1 MHLDLDQ
8 ACRKVTVLVTGA
20 SGFIGRAVCNVLEQ
34 NYFDVIRLQRSTLKR
49 GRSIQVDLAD
59 KSDLE
64 KKLNCLPARLCIV
77 HCAAVAHG
85 ERLSN
90 GSIEVGDYNSLLT
103 RNLFEVTAHLDCHWI
118 FLSSVSVYGDVPRR
132 RVSDDSKSLQSTDSY
147 GRGKLSDEAFLSKNC
162 KRLDVLRLAP
172 VYDAVRLTDVR
183 KRVCFPGTNL
193 RVAITEPPLH
203 SFAHLD
209 CVTASVVRCL
219 NVDEGKYLE
228 HVCDDR
234 PLSQAEIET
243 WFSGPRVIVNRK
255 IMNLA
260 IKIFEIKHIKN
271 LGIHRAVR
279 KFSQDNIY
287 DQGRVKLSRAN
298 TF

>member
-1 MHLDLDQ
+1 MHRNLDQ
-8 ACRKVTVLVTGA
+8 AGRKVTVLVTGA
-20 SGFIGRAVCNVLEQ
+20 SGFIGKAVCNVLEQ
-34 NYFDVIRLQRSTLKR
+34 SDFEVIRLQRSTLE
-49 GRSIQVDLAD
+49 GERSIQVDLAD

-90 GSIEVGDYNSLLT
+90 GSITVGEYNSLLT
-103 RNLFEVTAHLDCHWI
+103 RNLFDVTAHLDCHWI
-118 FLSSVSVYGDVPRR
+118 FLSSVSVYGEVPRR
-132 RVSDDSKSLQSTDSY
+132 RVSDDSKSLQSSDSY
-147 GRGKLSDEAFLSKNC
+147 GRGKLKDEAFLSENC

-172 VYDAVRLTDVR
+172 VYDAKRLSDVR

-193 RVAITEPPLH
+193 RVAIVAPPVH
-203 SFAHLD
+203 SFSHLD
-209 CVTASVVRCL
+209 CVKASVMRCL

-228 HVCDDR
+228 HVCDEK

-243 WFSGPRVIVNRK
+243 WFSGPRVTVNRK
-255 IMNLA
+255 ILSLA
-260 IKIFEIKHIKN
+260 IKIFETKYIEN

-298 TF
+298 RF